1 MLLSQFYPLIA
12 KWFQQ
17 QVGCSTHSQVC
28 VWSAIQ
34 SGATSH
40 DIKLSVSDPLNL
52 AGIILPGSRVPA
64 VPSNFVV
71 FCDGAVV
78 RAWLAGWPRTDR
90 MSRLSG
96 VNGLGRNSEQ
106 GAARA
111 TDHPFGGASS
121 KQIEEAGMSFRHHHD
136 QVHIEIRSCR

>member
-1 MLLSQFYPLIA
+1 MFKFKLGLAS
-12 KWFQQ
+12 
-17 QVGCSTHSQVC
+17 
-28 VWSAIQ
+28 Q
-34 SGATSH
+34 SGAAAH
-40 DIKLSVSDPLNL
+40 DIKLSASDMLNL
-52 AGIILPGSRVPA
+52 AGAILLGPRLAA
-64 VPSNFVV
+64 VSSKFVV
-71 FCDGAVV
+71 FRDGAVV

-90 MSRLSG
+90 TSRLSG

>member
-28 VWSAIQ
+28 AWSAIQ
-34 SGATSH
+34 SGAASH
-40 DIKLSVSDPLNL
+40 DIILSASSPLNR

-78 RAWLAGWPRTDR
+78 RA
-90 MSRLSG
+90 
-96 VNGLGRNSEQ
+96 VLGRE
-106 GAARA
+106 AADR
-111 TDHPFGGASS
+111 PNE
-121 KQIEEAGMSFRHHHD
+121 QIEWSERAR
-136 QVHIEIRSCR
+136 QE